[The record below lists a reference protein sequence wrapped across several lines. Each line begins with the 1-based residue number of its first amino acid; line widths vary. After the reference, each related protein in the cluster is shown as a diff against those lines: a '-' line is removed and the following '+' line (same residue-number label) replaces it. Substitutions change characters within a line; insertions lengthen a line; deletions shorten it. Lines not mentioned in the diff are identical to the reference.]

1 MSNETEHVY
10 DLSGVLGGE
19 ALSGVRPGTSILLSG
34 PSMTG
39 KDALLFEFLA
49 HGVGRGE
56 SGIILTT
63 EGRGE
68 DALQKIESYT
78 PDADPSLLAAI
89 DCRARSGRETEYLDS
104 GAVVYRVVDPSD
116 LTGIGINITTHL
128 DRIHSSNAT
137 ACRMGLTSLST
148 MVRYSDRETIFKF
161 CHVLLQRLESAGFIG
176 LCTLNSEAHDDQ
188 TVQVLKQAFDAN
200 IEFREHDGDRQVRV
214 LGIGSQPGE
223 WQTLG

>member
-1 MSNETEHVY
+1 MSNETEHMY

-19 ALSGVRPGTSILLSG
+19 TLSAVRPGTSILLSG

-49 HGVGRGE
+49 RGVERGE
-56 SGIILTT
+56 SGLVLTT

-68 DALQKIESYT
+68 DALGEIESYA
-78 PDADPSLLAAI
+78 PELDPALLAAI
-89 DCRARSGRETEYLDS
+89 DCRARSGRETAHLDN
-104 GAVVYRVVDPSD
+104 GAVVYSVVDPSD

-128 DRIHSSNAT
+128 DRIRSSNA
-137 ACRMGLTSLST
+137 AGCRMGVTSLST
-148 MVRYSDRETIFKF
+148 MVRYSDRETVFKF

-200 IEFREHDGDRQVRV
+200 VELREHDGDRQVRIA
-214 LGIGSQPGE
+214 GIDSQPTD
-223 WQTLG
+223 WQTL